1 MRCYTEID
9 GIQVDSKI
17 LTAKFCCDYEKC
29 KGACC
34 NQPLPGV
41 ELNGGAL
48 SDYDA
53 AEILYHRK
61 ALSFLCDEEDRQ
73 VAMEQP
79 VSKDDE
85 AFYTT
90 LKKDKC
96 VFCSMQKGICVL
108 KIAKD
113 KKIADVDIPLSC
125 QLYPILWEVYP
136 TYERLR
142 IGDIFD
148 EKYCIHGYEKGKRE
162 NIYLLDFLKVPLIRG
177 LGEEFYSKLKDLQK
191 DFL

>member
-1 MRCYTEID
+1 MTYVEID

-17 LTAKFCCDYEKC
+17 FTVKFCCDYEKC

-53 AEILYHRK
+53 AEILYHRR
-61 ALSFLCDEEDRQ
+61 ALSFLCDENDRQ
-73 VAMEQP
+73 VAVEQP
-79 VSKDDE
+79 VYKDE
-85 AFYTT
+85 GTFYTT

-96 VFCSMQKGICVL
+96 VFCSMQKGTCAL

-142 IGDIFD
+142 VGDIFD
-148 EKYCIHGYEKGKRE
+148 EKYCVHGYEKGKTFTCWTSLKF
-162 NIYLLDFLKVPLIRG
+162 LLFVV
-177 LGEEFYSKLKDLQK
+177 
-191 DFL
+191 